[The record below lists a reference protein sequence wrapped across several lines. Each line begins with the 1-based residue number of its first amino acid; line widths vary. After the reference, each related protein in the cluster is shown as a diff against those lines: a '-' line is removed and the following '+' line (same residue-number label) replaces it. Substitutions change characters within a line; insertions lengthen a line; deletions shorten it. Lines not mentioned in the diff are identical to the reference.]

1 MEILYIGLFTVIASA
16 VGTLT
21 GFGTSTIMVPIL
33 IQFLPLPQ
41 TLLLVGII
49 HWFGNIWKI
58 TLFHK
63 GFRWRLILTFG
74 VPGIIA
80 AYVGAMLMTELA
92 ISEYKDILKRILGG
106 FMIAYAVFLFLK
118 PKIKVKADEKMAM
131 VGGGLSGFCAGIFG
145 VGGAVRGMFLSAFDL
160 PKEVYIATAG
170 AIGFVIDTMRLS
182 TYTIKGV
189 RLESQLV
196 WGFLLFVPASFIGA
210 RIAKKFVEKIPQQRF
225 RQVIC
230 IFLLLAG
237 LKLLVFP

>member
-1 MEILYIGLFTVIASA
+1 MEILLIAIFTVIASG

-21 GFGTSTIMVPIL
+21 GFGTSTIMVPVL
-33 IQFLPLPQ
+33 LMFLPLPQ

-74 VPGIIA
+74 IPGIIA
-80 AYVGAMLMTELA
+80 AYIGAMLMTKLA
-92 ISEYKDILKRILGG
+92 LSDYSGLLKQILGG
-106 FMIAYAVFLFLK
+106 FMIGYAVFLFIK
-118 PKIKVKADEKMAM
+118 PRIKVKADEKIAM

-145 VGGAVRGMFLSAFDL
+145 VGGAVRGMFLTAFDL

-182 TYTIKGV
+182 TYTYKGI
-189 RLESQLV
+189 RLESGLM
-196 WGFLLFVPASFIGA
+196 WGFILFVPASFTGA
-210 RIAKKFVEKIPQQRF
+210 KIAKKFVEKIPQQKF

-230 IFLLLAG
+230 VFLLLAG
-237 LKLLVFP
+237 SKLLIFP